1 METIM
6 TTRKLSKIGN
16 SVGFTLP
23 KEQLVRLGLAEG
35 DTVYV
40 TETAGGLL
48 LSPYDPEFARQSEAA
63 ESILKRYRNAFR
75 ELAK

>member
-1 METIM
+1 M
-6 TTRKLSKIGN
+6 TTRKLSKVGN
-16 SVGFTLP
+16 SLGFTLP
-23 KEQLVRLGLAEG
+23 AAQLARLGLAEG

-40 TETAGGLL
+40 SETPDGLL
-48 LSPYDPEFARQSEAA
+48 LSPYDSEFARQAKAA

>member
-1 METIM
+1 M
-6 TTRKLSKIGN
+6 TSRKLTKIGN
-16 SVGFTLP
+16 SLGFTLP
-23 KEQLVRLGLAEG
+23 KEQLARLGLAEG

-40 TETAGGLL
+40 SETPDGLL
-48 LSPYDPEFARQSEAA
+48 LSPYDPEFERQTAAA

>member
-1 METIM
+1 M
-6 TTRKLSKIGN
+6 TTRKLAKIGN
-16 SVGFTLP
+16 SLGFTLP
-23 KEQLVRLGLAEG
+23 KEQLARLGLAEG

-40 TETAGGLL
+40 TETADGLL
-48 LSPYDPEFARQSEAA
+48 LSPYDPEFARQAEAA

>member
-1 METIM
+1 M
-6 TTRKLSKIGN
+6 TTRKLTKVGN
-16 SVGFTLP
+16 SLGFTLP
-23 KEQLVRLGLAEG
+23 KEQLSRLGLSEG

-40 TETAGGLL
+40 SETPDGLL
-48 LSPYDPEFARQSEAA
+48 LSPYDPEFERQTETA